1 MGPPLDD
8 YNIRA
13 QHLPHS
19 HTLLLSLL
27 ILHDNTSQL
36 TNKRFGKQFYMLVV
50 RCYFRYKIAGW
61 SISEVEF
68 SNWIIEL
75 RRKSG
80 YLFRKC
86 FFFACWFFPMIGN
99 YYYLS
104 QNLEKRKDLNII
116 CQNWHSEVIS
126 FFFDQF
132 SRISRILDRHFYQ
145 SWHFFLY
152 CFGNVALT
160 SIKGNNTRCKERNCE
175 KTCHVK
181 KFKNKCKNNNCAS
194 CLTKT
199 SPGSNLSKDWIYEVR
214 PQVKICLSELFCNV
228 IF

>member
-50 RCYFRYKIAGW
+50 GCYFRYKIAGW

-75 RRKSG
+75 SHKSG

-86 FFFACWFFPMIGN
+86 FFFASWFFPTIGN
-99 YYYLS
+99 WELLLS
-104 QNLEKRKDLNII
+104 FSKPRK
-116 CQNWHSEVIS
+116 
-126 FFFDQF
+126 
-132 SRISRILDRHFYQ
+132 
-145 SWHFFLY
+145 
-152 CFGNVALT
+152 T
-160 SIKGNNTRCKERNCE
+160 ER
-175 KTCHVK
+175 
-181 KFKNKCKNNNCAS
+181 FKY
-194 CLTKT
+194 
-199 SPGSNLSKDWIYEVR
+199 NLSKLTQW
-214 PQVKICLSELFCNV
+214 SN
-228 IF
+228 IFFFWPIFSDF

>member
-1 MGPPLDD
+1 
-8 YNIRA
+8 
-13 QHLPHS
+13 
-19 HTLLLSLL
+19 
-27 ILHDNTSQL
+27 
-36 TNKRFGKQFYMLVV
+36 MLF
-50 RCYFRYKIAGW
+50 CRYKIAGW

-75 RRKSG
+75 SHKSG

-86 FFFACWFFPMIGN
+86 FFLLPGSSLQLGIGN

-126 FFFDQF
+126 SFFDQF
-132 SRISRILDRHFYQ
+132 SRISRIFDRHFYQ
-145 SWHFFLY
+145 SWQFFLY
-152 CFGNVALT
+152 CFGNVALA

-181 KFKNKCKNNNCAS
+181 KFKNKCKNHNCAS
-194 CLTKT
+194 CPTKT
-199 SPGSNLSKDWIYEVR
+199 SPGSNLSKGYLWSSA
-214 PQVKICLSELFCNV
+214 LS
-228 IF
+228 

>member
-86 FFFACWFFPMIGN
+86 FFCLLVLPYNWELL
-99 YYYLS
+99 LS
-104 QNLEKRKDLNII
+104 ISKPGKTERFKYNLSKLTQWSNIF
-116 CQNWHSEVIS
+116 

-132 SRISRILDRHFYQ
+132 SRISRIFDRHFYQ
-145 SWHFFLY
+145 SWQFFCIVL
-152 CFGNVALT
+152 AMLHWL
-160 SIKGNNTRCKERNCE
+160 R
-175 KTCHVK
+175 
-181 KFKNKCKNNNCAS
+181 
-194 CLTKT
+194 
-199 SPGSNLSKDWIYEVR
+199 
-214 PQVKICLSELFCNV
+214 
-228 IF
+228 